1 MEKSWPAWV
10 VDFENLAPLAA
21 GSATSRFSS
30 EERVHGLGSRDVNL
44 GAITVLLISLALFPL
59 CHDRFVTFATSKHSK
74 CRVRKDGYDS
84 EKQDWRDWSRVK
96 PTDFEKGLYFLQL
109 MSYISVAAPCFLV

>member
-1 MEKSWPAWV
+1 M
-10 VDFENLAPLAA
+10 
-21 GSATSRFSS
+21 
-30 EERVHGLGSRDVNL
+30 
-44 GAITVLLISLALFPL
+44 LLISLALFPL